1 MHVTHSGNEAGDS
14 KSWMESELF
23 TLTFCPSVE
32 RWNTKLWFITGLVEG
47 QISTEEEVT
56 HLAKSWLGLLNK
68 LVPKRQKGA

>member
-1 MHVTHSGNEAGDS
+1 MKRETQRVGWSQNYSHLHFV
-14 KSWMESELF
+14 L
-23 TLTFCPSVE
+23 SVE

-56 HLAKSWLGLLNK
+56 HLTKSWLGLVNK